1 MVVVWVEEE
10 KLNFMK
16 EYHENFQSATDHL
29 RIIAWF
35 KIIPI
40 QMVNIFKNIKKLD
53 LMYFSS
59 EF

>member
-10 KLNFMK
+10 KLKFMK
-16 EYHENFQSATDHL
+16 EYQENFQSATDHL

-35 KIIPI
+35 QIIPI

>member
-16 EYHENFQSATDHL
+16 EYQENFQSATDHL

-35 KIIPI
+35 
-40 QMVNIFKNIKKLD
+40 
-53 LMYFSS
+53 
-59 EF
+59 